1 MGIRRDS
8 ALASYARLAVDAV
21 VGVTDA
27 VESMHGT
34 IAPRTAP
41 IGAPP
46 AARARGLSGFVYAT
60 VRGVTRAVGSTLD
73 VALRALPLPEIPDTA
88 ARDTFDAALN
98 GMFGDHLERSG
109 NPLAMRMRLDVRGE
123 PTGHV
128 LVLVHGLCMTDRHWR
143 RNGHDHG
150 EMLAEA
156 LGCTPVYVRYNSG
169 RSVAANGR
177 ELAGE
182 LDALVADWP
191 VPVQRLT
198 LLGHSMG
205 GLVSRSACAVAE
217 QGSMRWR
224 RHLED
229 LVCLGTPHHGAP
241 LEQAGLAVERGLRY
255 SAYSAPIAALAA
267 ARSAGINDLREGRV
281 APGHLPLPQGVR
293 CVAIAGRRSLDH
305 GPAARRFGDGLV
317 PVESALGLHA
327 DPQKTLRFDA
337 ERSGVVAGAGHFDL
351 LEHRDVRERLVAGLT
366 RGAATRTSPRV
377 PGTARTARRR

>member
-60 VRGVTRAVGSTLD
+60 VRGVTRAVGSALD

-88 ARDTFDAALN
+88 ARNTCDAALN

-109 NPLAMRMRLDVRGE
+109 NPLSVRMRLDVRGAA
-123 PTGHV
+123 TGHV
-128 LVLVHGLCMTDRHWR
+128 LVLVHGLCMNDRQWR

-150 EMLAEA
+150 EMLAES

-169 RSVAANGR
+169 RSVATNGR
-177 ELAGE
+177 ELARRLE
-182 LDALVADWP
+182 TLVAEWP
-191 VPVQRLT
+191 VDVTRIT

-205 GLVSRSACAVAE
+205 GLVSRSACAIAE
-217 QGSMRWR
+217 RRAMRWR
-224 RHLED
+224 ERLAN
-229 LVCLGTPHHGAP
+229 LVCLG
-241 LEQAGLAVERGLRY
+241 
-255 SAYSAPIAALAA
+255 
-267 ARSAGINDLREGRV
+267 
-281 APGHLPLPQGVR
+281 
-293 CVAIAGRRSLDH
+293 
-305 GPAARRFGDGLV
+305 
-317 PVESALGLHA
+317 
-327 DPQKTLRFDA
+327 
-337 ERSGVVAGAGHFDL
+337 
-351 LEHRDVRERLVAGLT
+351 
-366 RGAATRTSPRV
+366 
-377 PGTARTARRR
+377 